1 MDLNE
6 KTPAELFAIAAQ
18 ARQVQKRHPPTSD
31 EWQVASV
38 AINAATAALPQH
50 KREAYCP
57 ECLALWNE
65 ENGQFGLGA

>member
-1 MDLNE
+1 MNLNDKPTE
-6 KTPAELFAIAAQ
+6 ELMSLVEQAQ
-18 ARQVQKRHPPTSD
+18 QVQKRNPPSSN

-38 AINAATAALPQH
+38 VINTAAAILAGR